1 MRIRIETYENRR
13 KFLLL
18 AALLFLIVSIAGSI
32 AYGCRAA
39 FRGPD
44 GWSLTNPYVGLWF
57 TIVLGGLALEI
68 VLALTIGGR
77 KSTVRYFTISFSQK
91 VLSIFFLL
99 F

>member
-18 AALLFLIVSIAGSI
+18 LALLAFLISVCGTI
-32 AYGCRAA
+32 AYICRAV

-44 GWSLTNPYVGLWF
+44 GWSLVNPLVGLWF
-57 TIVLGGLALEI
+57 TFVLGGLALEI

-77 KSTVRYFTISFSQK
+77 KTTV
-91 VLSIFFLL
+91 SI
-99 F
+99 